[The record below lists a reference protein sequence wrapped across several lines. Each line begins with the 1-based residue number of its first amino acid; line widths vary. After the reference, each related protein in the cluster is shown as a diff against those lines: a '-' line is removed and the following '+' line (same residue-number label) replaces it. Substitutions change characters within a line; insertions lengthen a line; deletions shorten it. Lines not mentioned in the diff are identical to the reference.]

1 MEYVRLGGSGLHV
14 SRICL
19 GCLTFGNER
28 EYMIERDD
36 AKLVIDKALDLG
48 INFFDTA
55 NSYSHGRSEEIT
67 GELLGP
73 VREDVVIATKVYSTM
88 GDKPNQRGLS
98 RKHIMH
104 QAHAS
109 LRRLN
114 TAYIDL
120 YQIHRWDYES
130 PIKET
135 LSTLNDLVRQG
146 AVRYIGA
153 SSMWTWQLAQALYL
167 SDKLGYERFISMQNV
182 YNLLYREEEREMI
195 PFCHQ
200 EQIGLIPWSPLAV
213 GVLSGKYLKGQQLTV
228 IESDTSRLQPVH
240 QNYQRYI
247 APPENA
253 EIVKRVIEVA
263 QTHDV
268 TPVQI
273 AIAWLLHKDV
283 ASPIIGTSNPAHVEE
298 AVDALT
304 IRISDQE
311 ISYLEDP
318 YRPKPVTGHK

>member
-1 MEYVRLGGSGLHV
+1 MV
-14 SRICL
+14 
-19 GCLTFGNER
+19 
-28 EYMIERDD
+28 ERD
-36 AKLVIDKALDLG
+36 AAQVVIKKALDLG

-73 VREDVVIATKVYSTM
+73 VREEVVIATKVYSAM

-114 TAYIDL
+114 TTYIDL

-130 PIKET
+130 PINET
-135 LSTLNDLVRQG
+135 LSTLNSLVRQG

-167 SDKLGYERFISMQNV
+167 SDRSGYERFISMQNV

-195 PFCHQ
+195 PFCQQ

-213 GVLSGKYLKGQQLTV
+213 GVLSGKYLKAHQLV
-228 IESDTSRLQPVH
+228 VRDSDISRLQPGQQH
-240 QNYQRYI
+240 YQRYI

-253 EIVKRVIEVA
+253 DIVQRVVEVA
-263 QTHDV
+263 QTQDV

-273 AIAWLLHKDV
+273 AIAWLLHKDT
-283 ASPIIGTSNPAHVEE
+283 ASPIIGTSNPDHLEE

-304 IRISDQE
+304 ITLSDQE
-311 ISYLEDP
+311 ISYLEEP

>member
-1 MEYVRLGGSGLHV
+1 
-14 SRICL
+14 
-19 GCLTFGNER
+19 
-28 EYMIERDD
+28 MIECD
-36 AKLVIDKALDLG
+36 AAKVVIAKALDLG

-67 GELLGP
+67 GALLEP
-73 VREDVVIATKVYSTM
+73 VREDVVIATKVYSAM

-114 TAYIDL
+114 TSYIDL

-130 PIKET
+130 PIHET
-135 LSTLNDLVRQG
+135 LSTLNSLVRQG
-146 AVRYIGA
+146 VVRYIGA
-153 SSMWTWQLAQALYL
+153 SSMWAWQLAQALYL
-167 SDKLGYERFISMQNV
+167 SDRVGYERFISMQNV

-195 PFCHQ
+195 PFCRQ

-213 GVLSGKYLKGQQLTV
+213 GVLSGKYLKGSQLV
-228 IESDTSRLQPVH
+228 VRNSDISRLQPSH

-253 EIVKRVIEVA
+253 EIVKRVIETA
-263 QTHDV
+263 QGHDV
-268 TPVQI
+268 TSVQI

-283 ASPIIGTSNPAHVEE
+283 ASPIIGTSNPTHVEE

-304 IRISDQE
+304 IKLSDDE
-311 ISYLEDP
+311 ISYLEEP

>member
-1 MEYVRLGGSGLHV
+1 MEYVRLGGSGLQV

-19 GCLTFGNER
+19 GCLTFGNEQA
-28 EYMIERDD
+28 YMIERDA

-73 VREDVVIATKVYSTM
+73 VREDVVIATKVYSAM
-88 GDKPNQRGLS
+88 GEKPNQRGLS

-104 QAHAS
+104 QVGAS

-120 YQIHRWDYES
+120 YQIHRWDYDS
-130 PIKET
+130 PIDET
-135 LSTLNDLVRQG
+135 LSTLNTLVRRG
-146 AVRYIGA
+146 EVRYLGA
-153 SSMWTWQLAQALYL
+153 SSMWTWQLAQAIYL
-167 SDKLGYERFISMQNV
+167 SDRRGYERFISMQNV

-200 EQIGLIPWSPLAV
+200 ERIGLIPWSPLAV
-213 GVLSGKYLKGQQLTV
+213 GVLSGKYLKGHRLAVSGTA
-228 IESDTSRLQPVH
+228 ISRLQPGH
-240 QNYQRYI
+240 QHYQRYI

-253 EIVKRVIEVA
+253 EIVKRVIQVA
-263 QTHDV
+263 QTHDA
-268 TPVQI
+268 TPAQI
-273 AIAWLLHKDV
+273 AIAWLLHKGV
-283 ASPIIGTSNPAHVEE
+283 ASPIIGTSNPDHLEE
-298 AVDALT
+298 AVAAVTLKL
-304 IRISDQE
+304 SDQE
-311 ISYLEDP
+311 INYLEEP
-318 YRPKPVTGHK
+318 YRPKPVTGHQ

>member
-1 MEYVRLGGSGLHV
+1 
-14 SRICL
+14 
-19 GCLTFGNER
+19 
-28 EYMIERDD
+28 MIEQDD

-67 GELLGP
+67 GELLRP
-73 VREDVVIATKVYSTM
+73 VREDVVIATKVYSAM

-104 QAHAS
+104 QVHAS

-114 TAYIDL
+114 TPYIDL

-130 PIKET
+130 PIQET
-135 LSTLNDLVRQG
+135 LSTLDDLVQQG
-146 AVRYIGA
+146 VVHYIGA

-167 SDKLGYERFISMQNV
+167 SDRLGYERFISMQNV

-195 PFCHQ
+195 PFCQQ

-213 GVLSGKYLKGQQLTV
+213 GVLSGKYLKEQQLF
-228 IESDTSRLQPVH
+228 IQNSDTSRLQPGH

-247 APPENA
+247 APRENV
-253 EIVKRVIEVA
+253 EIVKRVIEIA

-273 AIAWLLHKDV
+273 AIAWLFHKDV
-283 ASPIIGTSNPAHVEE
+283 ASPIIGTSNPNHVEE

-304 IRISDQE
+304 IRLSDQE
-311 ISYLEDP
+311 IRYLEDP